1 MSLILSRQ
9 DIAFLLYDWLQV
21 DTLASRDRF
30 ADHSRATFD
39 AALALSEKIAQEKFA
54 NHMALNDRR
63 QPQLVD
69 DKVSVV
75 SEVEDALRAFARSG
89 LLAGTDAEE
98 VGGIQLPHTV
108 HTACMMWFQAAN
120 APTAAYPMLSTGAA
134 HLLLEH
140 GSTEQIERY
149 ALPLLAGRYFGTMCL
164 SEPDVGSSLADISTR
179 AVPSGVPGEYR
190 MFGTKMWIS
199 GGDHEMGDNIVHL
212 VLARVAG
219 APAGVKGLSMFVVP
233 KYLDGDDEPAVHR
246 NDVVVAG
253 LNHKMGF
260 RGTVNAVLN
269 FGEGSYPAHG
279 AAGAV
284 AYLVG
289 RENDG
294 LSYMFH
300 MMNEVRLG
308 VGAGGVA
315 LGYTGYLHALA
326 YARERLQGRP
336 LGDKDPLARPVPI
349 IRHPDVR
356 RMLLTAKSYVEGGLA
371 LVLYAARL
379 LDEQKTAADHEERA
393 RAGLLL
399 DLLTPI
405 VKSWPAQWGLAANDL
420 AIQIH
425 GGYGYSQ
432 EFPVEQFYRDNRLNA
447 IHEGTQGIQALD
459 LLGRK
464 VRIDGG
470 AALRHLD
477 AKISETVAR
486 ARPTLPGLAEL
497 VDAARE
503 RLVRVTE
510 LATRAADPR
519 VPMSHASAYLE
530 AAGHLVV
537 AWLWLEQLLV
547 AEGRT
552 GAFYDGKRNAGQYF
566 ISHELPRVMSALDAL
581 ERADPLF
588 IELDE
593 AAF

>member
-326 YARERLQGRP
+326 YARERLQGTP

-379 LDEQKTAADHEERA
+379 LDEQKTAADLEERA

-510 LATRAADPR
+510 LATRA
-519 VPMSHASAYLE
+519 
-530 AAGHLVV
+530 
-537 AWLWLEQLLV
+537 
-547 AEGRT
+547 
-552 GAFYDGKRNAGQYF
+552 
-566 ISHELPRVMSALDAL
+566 
-581 ERADPLF
+581 ERAFRVTRPDTPPPGPAGPHVTRVRIPRGGRPSRRGLAVVGATAGCRGPDGRVLRRQA
-588 IELDE
+588 ERRPVLHQP
-593 AAF
+593 